1 MMKLRRGTKQV
12 VMTLIY
18 TTIK

>member
-1 MMKLRRGTKQV
+1 MKLRRGTKQV